1 MNKVPQR
8 LLMPSVHD
16 ASLWQIRVKP
26 DREKGIVFSLMH
38 GAIDLEYTVQ
48 PLQILFLARPLG
60 GDFLG
65 ELYRLKES
73 GCTFIEDHFTGCVD
87 VHFVERGSQKPSR
100 KEYNRPQLGLD
111 GTDMLITRWAMMAT
125 PSLAKEAHRSASSF
139 SALFSHVSSTLPTD
153 AGPSILDRIESR
165 SQFCTERENEAQ
177 PEYNLAYNAVVPSTE
192 ALPPIKIACV
202 ATPIP
207 IQEIYGSPDSQKA
220 IRADILMNLIPPS
233 VHGSVGVHSEE
244 KTKLVRKE
252 VKKAENAEVEVHSAL
267 EARNS
272 AMEAR
277 PVPLDVRRWIED
289 MGTIEDRETVDA
301 LMGAHAAEG
310 ESLRENWKRNRMSAK
325 LCESSTITYGRKSPN
340 KALRQDPKPHMGAP
354 DAVATLGLPGLRV
367 EEAFRISLQPAAPSQ
382 SHLEPDVGYDEQE
395 QVDNSLIPSE
405 RGEVLENLKERI
417 KAEDPPHRRNT
428 KEFRSLWEGLRH
440 LVGRGPGVKKWE
452 EHEGW
457 KKDTVRWFSRARDGY
472 MDVYDGITNRRFTV
486 LNHTLSRDTPA
497 TPHFLALSSQPLKGT
512 TVSIRSRRNLANNA
526 VATSLDISR
535 TVTKIVIALSD
546 VRLYPSKIGVLHNP
560 IAVEPLEGLLNFI
573 TICQHFERRTL
584 TVPKPQPLQLLNQL
598 APQQH
603 QRDCHQLTTE
613 DSYTNDAL
621 QLLDVITVALTTGN
635 PGEVFAA
642 AFDGCQGLTL
652 VLAKNSVVTIEDD
665 RAVHNLFTVITASTT
680 KDVDDVLPFLLS
692 HCQANMEKRI
702 QKMGESVA
710 ALLHDLEEVLQGYYP
725 SRFIREEFPRSGQ
738 YRKGMH
744 ASSFLQMIQ
753 HLLKQLTMM
762 IQDINC
768 GSNNL
773 SAQLYKDLAAPA
785 RILLRSRLLRFIC
798 DTDSC
803 TYKPR
808 WPQAEKLKRRLTK
821 VCQYYH
827 GINNLIRQA
836 KRYCPHGLDY
846 RWVDVSTGTGART
859 VELDSNY
866 WQAVSRAL
874 GEPLTKENIA
884 ALCEMSPNA
893 EERWC
898 KSHIVNTYLHPE
910 IRIILHLS
918 DNFHALQH
926 YFPQPIGCSKLSCFA
941 CTLWIERYNWTYD
954 MKWLISSSYG
964 KPCATWALPG
974 CSYPHARVKDGRSI
988 VDEIVLD
995 HIGSYLVRTRA
1006 WLFPKE
1012 RKASDEHVEDDDEHV
1027 EDDDEHVEDDGEYLE
1042 GDDEYVEGD
1051 DEYVEGD
1058 DEYVKGNDEYVEGD
1072 DKFVEGDGEYV
1083 EGDDKYVKGDDEY
1096 VEGDNKYGEDDDW
1109 W

>member
-1 MNKVPQR
+1 
-8 LLMPSVHD
+8 MPSVHD
-16 ASLWQIRVKP
+16 ASLWQIRVKVRPLAALLP

-395 QVDNSLIPSE
+395 QVDNSLVRSGSTWADSVRARRDQSLKIP
-405 RGEVLENLKERI
+405 
-417 KAEDPPHRRNT
+417 PPPPKHKGRACSVCCRTRQVQATASSDWQLPSTTN
-428 KEFRSLWEGLRH
+428 KWQYRSFGACGRASGH

-472 MDVYDGITNRRFTV
+472 MDVYDGITCSTGPAAWQPSALPPLSQKPPFYCSQSYTKQGYSSNSTFPGTPV
-486 LNHTLSRDTPA
+486 PTPQGYNDELWTSGETLR
-497 TPHFLALSSQPLKGT
+497 
-512 TVSIRSRRNLANNA
+512 NNA

-535 TVTKIVIALSD
+535 TGFSIT
-546 VRLYPSKIGVLHNP
+546 P
-560 IAVEPLEGLLNFI
+560 IAVEPLKGLLNFI

-584 TVPKPQPLQLLNQL
+584 TVPKLQPLQLLNQL

-603 QRDCHQLTTE
+603 QRDCHLLTTE

-665 RAVHNLFTVITASTT
+665 RAVHNLFTAITASTT
-680 KDVDDVLPFLLS
+680 KD
-692 HCQANMEKRI
+692 ANMEKRI

-710 ALLHDLEEVLQGYYP
+710 ALLHDLEEVLQGYKP
-725 SRFIREEFPRSGQ
+725 SRFIHEEFPRSGQ

-762 IQDINC
+762 IQDINS

-785 RILLRSRLLRFIC
+785 RILLKSRLLHFIC
-798 DTDSC
+798 DTDNC
-803 TYKPR
+803 RYKPR
-808 WPQAEKLKRRLTK
+808 WPQAEKLKHRLTK

-827 GINNLIRQA
+827 GINNLICQA

-859 VELDSNY
+859 IKLDSNY
-866 WQAVSRAL
+866 WQAVSRAF

-926 YFPQPIGCSKLSCFA
+926 YFPQPIGCTAPTESHV
-941 CTLWIERYNWTYD
+941 
-954 MKWLISSSYG
+954 
-964 KPCATWALPG
+964 PP
-974 CSYPHARVKDGRSI
+974 GRSL
-988 VDEIVLD
+988 VV
-995 HIGSYLVRTRA
+995 HIHMLV
-1006 WLFPKE
+1006 
-1012 RKASDEHVEDDDEHV
+1012 
-1027 EDDDEHVEDDGEYLE
+1027 
-1042 GDDEYVEGD
+1042 
-1051 DEYVEGD
+1051 
-1058 DEYVKGNDEYVEGD
+1058 
-1072 DKFVEGDGEYV
+1072 
-1083 EGDDKYVKGDDEY
+1083 
-1096 VEGDNKYGEDDDW
+1096 
-1109 W
+1109 